1 MRNLGGFASSLS
13 FDAADIPC
21 CTRGR
26 IPSPFHFWIPILSYY
41 WRTAEVKCQCS
52 QFKKLIENKTE
63 FVKKALDMLQR
74 PWGRRPVCD
83 RMGANRT
90 AANEDFLILVS
101 GHVPFFAHYRF
112 RRLSSFS

>member
-1 MRNLGGFASSLS
+1 MEGLELTLTTSL
-13 FDAADIPC
+13 PLW
-21 CTRGR
+21 TN
-26 IPSPFHFWIPILSYY
+26 P
-41 WRTAEVKCQCS
+41 QCS
-52 QFKKLIENKTE
+52 QLKELIENKTE

-101 GHVPFFAHYRF
+101 GHVPFFTHYRF